1 MTRVH
6 IVPAWHSANIM
17 SNSNEP
23 KLNVMFV
30 VPCFGFGGL
39 ERVVLDLVRGVDRS
53 RFNPTLCSLLNPH
66 PEMIEVMRT
75 LDVATYVLHK
85 GRGVNYFLPFRL
97 ASLFA
102 RERVHLVNAHDIGAT
117 LYAVAAARLA
127 LVQHVVH
134 TDHSQILTKHR
145 FAPVYRGVLR
155 HGISHAVAV
164 SEHLRRYLI
173 DTFDLPAAL
182 VTTVPNGIDV
192 ARFTAPLDRSVLRR
206 ELGIREGD
214 LVIGSVGRLMEQKG
228 MAYLLKAFA
237 RLARRGGDMKLVI
250 VGDGELRHDLERLA
264 QDLQVADRVVFTGI
278 RRDIPDFMRLFDV
291 FALPSL
297 WEGQPLTVVE
307 AMAAGKPIV
316 ATDVGGNVEILNHG
330 EFGVLV
336 PSGDANALAE
346 AIGALLS
353 DAARARELGRKA
365 ASHAARELTSASMVR
380 KYEDVFAATAAG
392 RRSPRSPRP

>member
-1 MTRVH
+1 M
-6 IVPAWHSANIM
+6 ANGNAQKM
-17 SNSNEP
+17 
-23 KLNVMFV
+23 NVMFV

-39 ERVVLDLVRGVDRS
+39 ERVVLDLIEGVDRS
-53 RFNPTLCSLLNPH
+53 RFNPSLCSLLNPH
-66 PEMIEVMRT
+66 PGMIETMRT
-75 LDVATYVLHK
+75 LNVPTYVLHK
-85 GRGVNYFLPFRL
+85 GWGVNYFLPFRL

-127 LVQHVVH
+127 LVRHVVH
-134 TDHSQILTKHR
+134 TDHSQILTKRR
-145 FAPVYRGVLR
+145 FAPVYRGVFR

-164 SEHLRRYLI
+164 SEHLRRYII
-173 DTFDLPAAL
+173 DTFDVPEAL
-182 VTTVPNGIDV
+182 VTTIPNGIDV
-192 ARFTAPLDRSVLRR
+192 ARFTVPLDISVLRR

-214 LVIGSVGRLMEQKG
+214 IVVGSVGRLMEQKG

-237 RLARRGGDMKLVI
+237 RLIRRGDPMKLVI

-264 QDLQVADRVVFTGI
+264 QDLQLGDRVVFTGI
-278 RRDIPDFMRLFDV
+278 RKDIPDLMRLFDV

-307 AMAAGKPIV
+307 AMAAGKPVV
-316 ATDVGGNVEILNHG
+316 ATDVGGNAEILKHG

-336 PSGDANALAE
+336 PPRDDNALAG

-353 DAARARELGRKA
+353 DPARAGELGRKA
-365 ASHAARELTSASMVR
+365 ASYAARELTSASMVR
-380 KYEDVFAATAAG
+380 KYEEVFDATAAG

>member
-1 MTRVH
+1 M
-6 IVPAWHSANIM
+6 P
-17 SNSNEP
+17 NSNGQ

-39 ERVVLDLVRGVDRS
+39 EQVVLDLVRGVDRS
-53 RFNPTLCSLLNPH
+53 RFNPSLCSLLNPH
-66 PEMIEVMRT
+66 PEEMIEVMRT

-85 GRGVNYFLPFRL
+85 GSGVNYFLPFRL

-145 FAPVYRGVLR
+145 FAPVYRWVLR

-173 DTFDLPAAL
+173 DTFDLPEAL
-182 VTTVPNGIDV
+182 VTTIPNGIDV
-192 ARFTAPLDRSVLRR
+192 ARFAAPLDISVLRR

-264 QDLQVADRVVFTGI
+264 QHLQVGDRVVFTGI

-316 ATDVGGNVEILNHG
+316 ATDVGGNAEILKHG

-336 PSGDANALAE
+336 PSGDENALAG

-365 ASHAARELTSASMVR
+365 ASHAALELTSASMVR